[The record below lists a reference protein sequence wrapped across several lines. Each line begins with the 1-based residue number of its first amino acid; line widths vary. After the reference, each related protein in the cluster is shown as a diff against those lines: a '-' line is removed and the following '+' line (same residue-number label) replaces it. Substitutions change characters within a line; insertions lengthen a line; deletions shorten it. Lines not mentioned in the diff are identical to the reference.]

1 MVGGTRPAAALRPGR
16 GPEALLAE
24 AGYPHGFA
32 VTLDCPEGRYVND
45 VAICRAVA
53 DMLGRVGITVTVD
66 TEPARQHFPKITGR
80 RTDFYMLGWFTA
92 TFDAQ
97 LNFATLVR
105 SDAPYNATGYANPRV
120 DGLIDAIGTELSS
133 PVRDALIEQVL
144 RAVRDDIVYV
154 PLHQQCWCG
163 RCATGWNCRLT
174 PATCLG
180 SGWHG

>member
-1 MVGGTRPAAALRPGR
+1 
-16 GPEALLAE
+16 
-24 AGYPHGFA
+24 
-32 VTLDCPEGRYVND
+32 
-45 VAICRAVA
+45 
-53 DMLGRVGITVTVD
+53 MLGRVGIAVTVD
-66 TEPARQHFPKITGR
+66 AAPARRHFPKITGR
-80 RTDFYMLGWFTA
+80 RTDLYLLGWFTA

-154 PLHQQCWCG
+154 PLHQQVLVWALRDG
-163 RCATGWNCRLT
+163 LELPIDAGDMPRFRLARLT
-174 PATCLG
+174 GPAP
-180 SGWHG
+180 H